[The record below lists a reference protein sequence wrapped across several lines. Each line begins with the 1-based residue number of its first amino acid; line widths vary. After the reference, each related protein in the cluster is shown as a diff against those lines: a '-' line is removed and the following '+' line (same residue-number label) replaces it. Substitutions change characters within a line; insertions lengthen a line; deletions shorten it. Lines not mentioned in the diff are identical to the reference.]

1 MESLLIKAL
10 DSGGVLVLAILIFVR
25 FNQRFDTMVAK
36 LDQLVKLTILSF
48 DSKEKKEKA
57 AEIIEKE

>member
-57 AEIIEKE
+57 AEIIERE